1 MRTPDPTSKPSRAL
15 AILEKHPRGLRAAE
29 LAEALGVEPKQIT
42 SILSGAVDRGDVL
55 ACDVTTG
62 EGRKTREY
70 RLAVAAGHAAPPN
83 SQAFSLH
90 RRPAGNPIV
99 PRPPAEFHEARL
111 ARGQHPAAP
120 AEQHAQ
126 PAVAQNT
133 GSPGPQPS
141 GRLPAVARAVALG
154 PAAPSA
160 PRAGTETPG
169 PDEIGLQLDNDG
181 GLVIATEEDVL
192 ALNPAQVLA
201 LGDFL
206 AQTEGVWRP

>member
-1 MRTPDPTSKPSRAL
+1 MRTHDPASKPSQAL
-15 AILEKHPRGLRAAE
+15 AILGKHPRGLRAAE
-29 LAEALGVEPKQIT
+29 LAEALGVEPKQIA
-42 SILSGAVDRGDVL
+42 SIMSGAVGRGDVL
-55 ACDVTTG
+55 ACDVTNG

-83 SQAFSLH
+83 PQAFSLH

-111 ARGQHPAAP
+111 AKGEDPAGP
-120 AEQHAQ
+120 DEQHAQ
-126 PAVAQNT
+126 PAVAKNT

-141 GRLPAVARAVALG
+141 GRLPAVARA
-154 PAAPSA
+154 
-160 PRAGTETPG
+160 GTETPG
-169 PDEIGLQLDNDG
+169 PDEIGLQLDNEG
-181 GLVIATEEDVL
+181 ALIIATEEDVL

-206 AQTEGVWRP
+206 HATEGVWRP

>member
-1 MRTPDPTSKPSRAL
+1 MRTHDPASKPSQAL
-15 AILEKHPRGLRAAE
+15 AILGKHPRGLRSAE
-29 LAEALGVEPKQIT
+29 LAEALGVEPQQIT
-42 SILSGAVDRGDVL
+42 SIMSGAVGRGDVL
-55 ACDVTTG
+55 ACDVTNG

-83 SQAFSLH
+83 PQAFSLH

-99 PRPPAEFHEARL
+99 PRPPAEFHAARL
-111 ARGQHPAAP
+111 AKGEDPAEP
-120 AEQHAQ
+120 AEQHAR
-126 PAVAQNT
+126 PAVAKNT

-141 GRLPAVARAVALG
+141 GRLPAVARAVAPG

-160 PRAGTETPG
+160 PRAGTETPR
-169 PDEIGLQLDNDG
+169 PDEIGLQIDNEG
-181 GLVIATEEDVL
+181 ALIIATDDVAL

-206 AQTEGVWRP
+206 HATEGVWRP

>member
-42 SILSGAVDRGDVL
+42 SILSGAVERGDVL
-55 ACDVTTG
+55 ACDVTNG
-62 EGRKTREY
+62 EGKKTREY

-83 SQAFSLH
+83 PQAFSLH

-99 PRPPAEFHEARL
+99 PRPPAEFHAARL
-111 ARGQHPAAP
+111 AKGEDPAEP

-126 PAVAQNT
+126 P
-133 GSPGPQPS
+133 
-141 GRLPAVARAVALG
+141 
-154 PAAPSA
+154 APSA